1 MWERDQLLQRKSRN
15 KQDKALAALINEE

>member
-1 MWERDQLLQRKSRN
+1 MWERDQLLKRKSRN

>member
-1 MWERDQLLQRKSRN
+1 MWERDHLLKRKSRN